1 MAKYKK
7 TAYWLLLLTFL
18 CNANM
23 MLLVQPSQA
32 HYVNTCVWNTVV
44 QTEEETVSSDCLVD
58 ISGAPLTVLL
68 GEMPL
73 EETTYT
79 FGLRSSGVISGK
91 LSWQMEN
98 APLEIRMMV
107 GQLPLTPES
116 EITLLPEQ
124 TTQVKIILTPTES
137 AFDLEREAQEI
148 NIVVTWNDMM
158 KGTFRVTLPVYV
170 EETEQET
177 EETTEPETEETTE
190 PETEETTEP
199 ETEEA
204 TEPETKETTEPETG
218 ETTEP
223 ETMEPEITAPTQPT
237 QTTAPETT
245 APTQPTQTTALETTT
260 AAQPTQVAVPESTT
274 ATQPTRAAIPET
286 TAPIQ
291 PTQVAVPESTTATQ
305 PTQAAIPETTTP
317 QVAERSLD
325 FETMLAE
332 DTESTTNTETAE
344 TAEII
349 QEEEPID
356 LTMEMLPI
364 FDRNGWLPVKFTMS
378 DSVSRIQ
385 LGSGEIEESA
395 FDQYSLWGKTRYSLD
410 RGESWYMLYQDD
422 LLTIVPKNEWDGSL
436 LLDFSWVETLEGAM
450 QIPLVAE
457 ASTPAGQ
464 MILRKAVSNIDTV
477 ADTNEETVAGLNGT
491 VMTRNSPLTI
501 PLPEVWRN
509 SPPEYTISR
518 LAVNDQGEVEYQD
531 VDLTAGLLLAGF
543 TPETEPHALVLETAE
558 LLAPAGTYR
567 ANFEWKFKDI
577 CFAKKQVTFFINYSA
592 YSGTG
597 NREVQDNE

>member
-1 MAKYKK
+1 
-7 TAYWLLLLTFL
+7 
-18 CNANM
+18 
-23 MLLVQPSQA
+23 
-32 HYVNTCVWNTVV
+32 
-44 QTEEETVSSDCLVD
+44 
-58 ISGAPLTVLL
+58 
-68 GEMPL
+68 
-73 EETTYT
+73 
-79 FGLRSSGVISGK
+79 
-91 LSWQMEN
+91 
-98 APLEIRMMV
+98 
-107 GQLPLTPES
+107 
-116 EITLLPEQ
+116 
-124 TTQVKIILTPTES
+124 
-137 AFDLEREAQEI
+137 
-148 NIVVTWNDMM
+148 
-158 KGTFRVTLPVYV
+158 
-170 EETEQET
+170 
-177 EETTEPETEETTE
+177 
-190 PETEETTEP
+190 
-199 ETEEA
+199 
-204 TEPETKETTEPETG
+204 
-218 ETTEP
+218 
-223 ETMEPEITAPTQPT
+223 MEPEITAPTQPT

-291 PTQVAVPESTTATQ
+291 PTQAAVPESTTATQPTQAAVPESTTVTQPTRAAIPETTAPIQPTQAAVPESTTATQ